1 MRGEDRV
8 RGSVYW
14 HCKVREE
21 RNGPRKTQET
31 IKTLIHLMKVAEE
44 WQVRSKGFG
53 SEPAESQTRLQA
65 EMTEAHSRSDLGAA
79 LTAVHTEFIISR
91 FGLDTMTDL

>member
-1 MRGEDRV
+1 
-8 RGSVYW
+8 
-14 HCKVREE
+14 
-21 RNGPRKTQET
+21 
-31 IKTLIHLMKVAEE
+31 MKVAEE

-53 SEPAESQTRLQA
+53 SEPAESQTLLQA

-79 LTAVHTEFIISR
+79 LTVYTEFIISR